1 VTQAMVIR
9 QTVQRFAPAAILA
22 AAWGLLIGF
31 AWPGFMTWDSV
42 NQLSQARSG
51 NYGNW
56 HPPIMAWLWSVLDA
70 RLAGPG
76 LMLILQT
83 GLFMIGLYA
92 VIRRYAPRMQASAIA
107 AVVLLFPPVFGPL
120 LAIWK
125 DSLMAALLLCGVAGL
140 TSAARAPRLLAWL
153 ALVVVAALRHNA
165 PILVVPLTILLVPYA
180 PRWPSWR
187 RRALGAGLG
196 LGVSLAGMLVSRALT
211 RVDEHPFAN
220 MIAMP
225 DLASVIASAD
235 PMSDAEVRTL
245 VEDVH
250 LVVATDIQAHLRSLD
265 ATQADYTSLG
275 LGDQRVFDLVT
286 TDAQSSAMVRA
297 WRRAMLEHP
306 GTYLAHRERRLL
318 DVLGF
323 TRTRPLPY
331 ILPRGESANLLA
343 MVGEVRSY
351 SRFQLTIGRW
361 LGKINR
367 TIVFWPTLYAV
378 LGIGLLVILW
388 RDPLQRGLLIGA
400 LGYELAL
407 VFLSPGGQEYR
418 YSHWMVTC
426 VVIATVVRF
435 LGVARTRPGPAP
447 VGWMSADETKE
458 TAPLSC

>member
-1 VTQAMVIR
+1 MMMR
-9 QTVQRFAPAAILA
+9 RTVQRIAPAAVLA
-22 AAWGLLIGF
+22 AAWGLIVAF

-51 NYGNW
+51 HYGNW
-56 HPPIMAWLWSVLDA
+56 HPPIMARLWSVLDA
-70 RLAGPG
+70 IVAGPG

-83 GLFMIGLYA
+83 GLFLIGLHA
-92 VIRRYAPRMQASAIA
+92 VLRRYAPAMQASVIA
-107 AVVLLFPPVFGPL
+107 ATVFLFPPVFGPL
-120 LAIWK
+120 TAIWK

-140 TSAARAPRLLAWL
+140 TSAARIARIARIMGWL

-165 PILVVPLTILLVPYA
+165 PILIVPITTMLVPYA
-180 PRWPSWR
+180 APGPSWR

-196 LGVSLAGMLVSRALT
+196 LAASLAGMLVSRGLT

-225 DLASVIASAD
+225 DLAAVIASTD
-235 PMSDAEVRTL
+235 PMTDAEVRAL
-245 VEDVH
+245 VDDVH

-275 LGDQRVFDLVT
+275 LGDQRSFDLVT
-286 TDAQSSAMVRA
+286 TDVQSSAMVGA
-297 WRRAMLEHP
+297 WRRAMLAHP
-306 GTYLAHRERRLL
+306 GTYLAHRGRRLL

-323 TRTRPLPY
+323 TRTRPVPY
-331 ILPRGESANLLA
+331 ILPRGENANLLA

-351 SRFQLTIGRW
+351 RPSQLTVSRW

-367 TIVFWPTLYAV
+367 TIVFWPVLYAV

-388 RDPLQRGLLIGA
+388 RDPLQRGLLLGA

-426 VVIATVVRF
+426 VVIATAVRF
-435 LGVARTRPGPAP
+435 LGVARARAGPAP
-447 VGWMSADETKE
+447 VR
-458 TAPLSC
+458 

>member
-1 VTQAMVIR
+1 VTQAMVMR
-9 QTVQRFAPAAILA
+9 QIVRRIAPAAILA
-22 AAWGLLIGF
+22 AAWGGLVAF

-51 NYGNW
+51 HYGNW
-56 HPPIMAWLWSVLDA
+56 HPPMMAWLWSMLDA

-76 LMLILQT
+76 LMLLLQT
-83 GLFMIGLYA
+83 SLFLIGLYA
-92 VIRRYAPRMQASAIA
+92 VIRRYAAQMQASVITA
-107 AVVLLFPPVFGPL
+107 AVFLFPPVFGPL

-140 TSAARAPRLLAWL
+140 TSAARVPRLLAWL

-165 PILVVPLTILLVPYA
+165 PLLVVPITIMLMPYA
-180 PRWPSWR
+180 ARWPSWR
-187 RRALGAGLG
+187 RRALGLGLG
-196 LGVSLAGMLVSRALT
+196 LAVSLAGMLVSRGLT

-225 DLASVIASAD
+225 DLAAVIASAD
-235 PMSDAEVRTL
+235 PMSDAEVRAL
-245 VEDVH
+245 AGDVH
-250 LVVATDIQAHLRSLD
+250 LVVATDIQAHLRALD

-286 TDAQSSAMVRA
+286 TDVQSSAMVRA
-297 WRRAMLEHP
+297 WQRAMREHP
-306 GTYLAHRERRLL
+306 GTYLAHRSRRLL

-323 TRTRPLPY
+323 TKLRPLPY
-331 ILPRGESANLLA
+331 ILPQGENANQLA

-351 SRFQLTIGRW
+351 SRFQRTIGRW
-361 LGKINR
+361 LRKISR
-367 TIVFWPTLYAV
+367 MIVFWPTLYAV
-378 LGIGLLVILW
+378 LGTGLLVILW
-388 RDPLQRGLLIGA
+388 RDPLQRALLMGA

-407 VFLSPGGQEYR
+407 FFLSPAAQEYR

-435 LGVARTRPGPAP
+435 LGVARARTRPAP
-447 VGWMSADETKE
+447 VG
-458 TAPLSC
+458 